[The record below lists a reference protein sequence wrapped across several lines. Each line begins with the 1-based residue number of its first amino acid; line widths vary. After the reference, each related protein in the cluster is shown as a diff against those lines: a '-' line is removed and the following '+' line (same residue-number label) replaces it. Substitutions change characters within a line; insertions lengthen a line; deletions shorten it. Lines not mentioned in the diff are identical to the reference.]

1 MNLELYEQLRK
12 ENRIPEGTFILGYMG
27 SHSHGTYVPKTDPN
41 SIDDIDLMGVCVPP
55 IECYIGLQNF
65 EQLIHKEDE
74 WDIVTYEARKYFRLL
89 LKSNPNVMGLL
100 WLREQDYVHCSPI
113 AKELIERRELFSSK
127 NIYNSFTGCAYSQFH
142 RMSHYKF
149 EGYMGAKRKELVDR
163 YGYDC
168 KNAAHLIRLLRMGN
182 EFLRTGILNVFR
194 EDAEELKQIK
204 LGNWTLEK
212 VKDEA
217 RKLFGESEQALQES
231 RLPDQPD
238 TKAVEQL
245 LVKAVKANLTI
256 DFNT

>member
-1 MNLELYEQLRK
+1 MENLINKLYSE
-12 ENRIPEGTFILGYMG
+12 ERIPSGTFLLGYMG
-27 SHSHGTYVPKTDPN
+27 SHSHGTYIPKTDPN
-41 SIDDIDLMGVCVPP
+41 SIDDIDLMGICVPP
-55 IECYIGLQNF
+55 IECYIGLQEF
-65 EQLIHKEDE
+65 EQKIHQEDE

-100 WLREQDYVHCSPI
+100 WLREQDYVYRSPI
-113 AKELIERRELFSSK
+113 AKELIERRDIFSSK
-127 NIYNSFTGCAYSQFH
+127 NIYNSFTGYAYSQFH

-204 LGNWTLEK
+204 LGIWSLEK

-217 RKLFGESEQALQES
+217 RKLFGESEQALHES
-231 RLPDQPD
+231 KLPDQPNIIEAE
-238 TKAVEQL
+238 KL